1 MRAFFSRATECQ
13 KSKQNI
19 YKFTIVGA
27 FGSNRKKRA
36 FKLESTYQEG
46 IFGVDIMN

>member
-1 MRAFFSRATECQ
+1 MPEKQTEHLQ
-13 KSKQNI
+13 ILN
-19 YKFTIVGA
+19 TIVGA